1 MNDPLILSFAV
12 IAGVALGGIFFGGLW
27 WTIRRGASSSRPAR
41 WFLVSALLRMS
52 VALVGFYFVGAGEWQ
67 RLVACLAGFIVAR
80 LLVMRL
86 TRLPANATDPT
97 AGANEPHPFFI
108 PQLAQPKNNMIIQIN
123 TDHTI
128 NGSEQL
134 DAEIKAIAH
143 SALSHHQD
151 RLSRVEV
158 HVTDEN
164 GAKSG
169 GSDIRCVM
177 EARPAGLQ
185 PVAVTHNAGEL
196 ADAVTGAAQKLK
208 TALDTTFGKLKQH
221 QS

>member
-1 MNDPLILSFAV
+1 
-12 IAGVALGGIFFGGLW
+12 
-27 WTIRRGASSSRPAR
+27 
-41 WFLVSALLRMS
+41 
-52 VALVGFYFVGAGEWQ
+52 
-67 RLVACLAGFIVAR
+67 
-80 LLVMRL
+80 
-86 TRLPANATDPT
+86 
-97 AGANEPHPFFI
+97 
-108 PQLAQPKNNMIIQIN
+108 MIIQIN

-128 NGSEQL
+128 KGSEQL
-134 DAEIKAIAH
+134 NAEIKASVH

-164 GAKSG
+164 GAKGG
-169 GSDIRCVM
+169 GSDIRCLM

-196 ADAVTGAAQKLK
+196 AEAVSGAAEKLK
-208 TALDTTFGKLKQH
+208 ASLDHTLGRLQRH